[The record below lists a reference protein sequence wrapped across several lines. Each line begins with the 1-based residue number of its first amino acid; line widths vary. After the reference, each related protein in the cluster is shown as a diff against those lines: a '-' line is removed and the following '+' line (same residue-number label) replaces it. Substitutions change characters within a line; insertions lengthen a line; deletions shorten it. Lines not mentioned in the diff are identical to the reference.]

1 MRNTELKALT
11 GIRFYAALFVF
22 LSHVVLIPGMD
33 ALSGNRLFF
42 NAGVVGV
49 SFFFVLSGF
58 ILAYNYTDVFR
69 GGVSSA
75 TYKRFVWD
83 RWTKIYP
90 VHLAA
95 FLIILPIQIFSPNQP
110 LDWHAVP
117 IHLLLLQCWWPL
129 TEPKFLHYLN
139 VPSWSISCEWFFYLI
154 VPMAIFW
161 SLRRNRRWIPILLT
175 LGITGGTGF
184 VLWHN
189 HSDLSRLYFVS
200 WFAPFRF
207 IEFLTGVFVAHAFA
221 ASRKTRSATY
231 AVPAQILGLGLIV
244 AGAMYRAHAPWP
256 LWGGLLYLPGS
267 ALLVFGLAPSRG
279 LFAAHLSHPWLERLG
294 MASFCLYMLQAPLLR
309 GMKGVWLHFGWEVRS
324 WAAFGAV
331 VVVMFLFVQTSAF
344 ILHYFY
350 EIPVQRRLRTWLPT
364 PRLATT
370 PPIIAPRAAA

>member
-58 ILAYNYTDVFR
+58 ILTYNYADVFR
-69 GGVSSA
+69 GGVSFA

-95 FLIILPIQIFSPNQP
+95 FLIILPIQIFSPNLP
-110 LDWHAVP
+110 LDWRAVP

-129 TEPKFLHYLN
+129 TQPKLLHYLN
-139 VPSWSISCEWFFYLI
+139 VPSWSISCEWFFYLMA
-154 VPMAIFW
+154 PMAIFCV
-161 SLRRNRRWIPILLT
+161 SRRNRRWIPVLLT
-175 LGITGGTGF
+175 AGLAGGTGLL
-184 VLWHN
+184 LWHN
-189 HSDLSRLYFVS
+189 HSDASRLYFVS

-207 IEFLTGVFVAHAFA
+207 IEFLIGVFVARAFIA
-221 ASRKTRSATY
+221 NPPARSARF
-231 AVPAQILGLGLIV
+231 AVLAQMLGLGLIV

-256 LWGGLLYLPGS
+256 FWGGLLYLPGS
-267 ALLVFGLAPSRG
+267 ALVVFGLAQNRG
-279 LFAAHLSHPWLERLG
+279 FFAAHLSHPWLERLG

-309 GMKGVWLHFGWEVRS
+309 AMKGVWLHFGWEVRS

-344 ILHYFY
+344 ILHYLY
-350 EIPVQRRLRTWLPT
+350 EIPVQRWLRSWLPT
-364 PRLATT
+364 RSLVVSSA
-370 PPIIAPRAAA
+370 IAPPRAAA